1 MDPAQFLMQFEDHM
15 TRNLD
20 TYEQVIYLYVVR
32 HSRLVGQAD
41 VVIGFKSAR
50 AAMAFGI
57 GKAGTPMSERVCHE
71 KLRSLEKKG
80 YVQLLGTEQGG
91 TRLRALLPSEIP
103 GLLPSKG
110 ITPSPSLED
119 MDFFALPAH
128 RLLILER
135 EGGRCFYCL
144 RSIDESNYVIEHAVS
159 RPNGPNSCR
168 NVVAACRQC
177 NNRKGS
183 TPAEDFLRALYR
195 EKLLSADEFDG
206 RISHLE
212 RLRAGELR
220 PNVANKA
227 LNPPGADAPVG

>member
-1 MDPAQFLMQFEDHM
+1 MDAAQFLMQFEDRMAPH
-15 TRNLD
+15 LD

-32 HSRLVGQAD
+32 HSRLVGQD
-41 VVIGFKSAR
+41 EVVIGFKSAR
-50 AAMAFGI
+50 AAMAFGV
-57 GKAGTPMSERVCHE
+57 GKAGTPMSEGVCYE

-91 TRLRALLPSEIP
+91 TRLKALLPPEIP
-103 GLLPSKG
+103 GLLTGKAS
-110 ITPSPSLED
+110 TPSPSLEER
-119 MDFFALPAH
+119 DFFEIAEH

-144 RSIDESNYVIEHAVS
+144 RSIDANNYVIEHAVA
-159 RPNGPNSCR
+159 RPNGGNGYR

-183 TPAEDFLRALYR
+183 TPAEDFLRTLYR
-195 EKLLSADEFDG
+195 EKLLSADEFEG

-220 PNVANKA
+220 PSMASKA
-227 LNPPGADAPVG
+227 LNPPDADAPAG